1 MDSTLTYIL
10 LATVAGGVLS
20 MLAAALLALTVLAPL
35 AHRLVSLAVGA
46 LLGAALLNL
55 LPEAFESHAD
65 QHALFATLLAGIL
78 GFFLL
83 EKALLWRHA
92 HFDGV
97 AQKQE
102 PGGGSRSGTLI
113 LFGDGLHN
121 FTDGI
126 LIAAAFLTDPTLGLS
141 ATIAIIA
148 HEIPQE
154 IGDFMV
160 LLHSGYSRARA
171 LWFNLLSSLTAV
183 LGGVLGYF
191 VLKQMQEL
199 VPYMLALSAASF
211 LYIAVADLIPEMQ
224 RRWDAKVAGWQVLLI
239 GAGVAIVSFAHQH

>member
-55 LPEAFESHAD
+55 LPAAFESHAD
-65 QHALFATLLAGIL
+65 QHALCATLLAGIL

-191 VLKQMQEL
+191 V
-199 VPYMLALSAASF
+199 ALSAASF

-224 RRWDAKVAGWQVLLI
+224 RRWDAKEAGWQVLLI